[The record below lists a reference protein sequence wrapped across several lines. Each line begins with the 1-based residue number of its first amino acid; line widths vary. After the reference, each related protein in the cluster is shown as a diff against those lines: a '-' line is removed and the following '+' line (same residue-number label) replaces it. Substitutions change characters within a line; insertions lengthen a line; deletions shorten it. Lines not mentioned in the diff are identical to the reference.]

1 MGQIMK
7 TPVSTIKTLLAA
19 SALSFSAVSLAGPT
33 IYFGDEGFLQ
43 FNYALQVWSQQ
54 KSYTSAT
61 NDASSNDIFL
71 RRNRLT
77 FLGQQSDLIGFYA
90 QIEAGSDSKF
100 GNDEKSVYF
109 RDAYITIDY
118 SDELRFIVGRFK
130 NTFSRE
136 NLEAC
141 LEPLTLDRGDITYS
155 PFGGSRDTGAVV
167 WGNLFDAK
175 LQYRF
180 MVADGREGEEVATS
194 SPRITGRVHWSIFD
208 PEYDYGYRGTYL
220 GTQKVLTFGAAYDF
234 QADAAYRDYSN
245 LKDKRDYKAWTV
257 DGFFESPYKS
267 GTYTLAAAYFNYSL
281 GNAINHNPD
290 PKLPASTELEGFYV
304 KAGYLFPDK
313 VGPGRLQLFARHDG
327 LEYNLNGGALDRRVN
342 AVGANYYLN
351 GQALKL
357 TAEYQRVDYA
367 NPDASNFSLQ
377 DFNQFTFG
385 FQFIF

>member
-1 MGQIMK
+1 M
-7 TPVSTIKTLLAA
+7 SIKKITAAAVLAGSLLGA
-19 SALSFSAVSLAGPT
+19 SASSVAGPT
-33 IYFGDEGFLQ
+33 IYFGEEGFLQ
-43 FNYALQVWSQQ
+43 INYSLQAWSQY

-61 NDASSNDIFL
+61 NSSSSNDIFL
-71 RRNRLT
+71 RRNRITL
-77 FLGQQSDLIGFYA
+77 LGQQSDLVGFYA

-100 GNDEKSVYF
+100 GQDEKSVYF
-109 RDAYITIDY
+109 RDAYVTLDFM
-118 SDELRFIVGRFK
+118 DEVRFIVGRFK
-130 NTFSRE
+130 NTFTRE

-155 PFGGSRDTGAVV
+155 PFGGSRDTGAVI
-167 WGNLFDAK
+167 WGNLLDAK

-194 SPRITGRVHWSIFD
+194 KPRVTGRLHWSILD

-220 GTQKVLTFGAAYDF
+220 GTQKVLTFGASYDYQPDVAYT
-234 QADAAYRDYSN
+234 DYTN
-245 LKDKRDYKAWTV
+245 LRGKRDYKAWTV

-281 GNAINHNPD
+281 GNAINKNPD
-290 PKLPASTELEGFYV
+290 PLLPANTELEGFYV
-304 KAGYLFPDK
+304 KAGYLFPEK

-327 LEYNLNGGALDRRVN
+327 LEYNLKGGALDKRVN
-342 AVGANYYLN
+342 SLGANYYLN

-357 TAEYQRVDYA
+357 TAEFQHVDFA
-367 NPDASNFSLQ
+367 NPDPANYSLQ
-377 DFNQFTFG
+377 NYKQFTFG